1 MLQCKKCGADLSG
14 GKVIE
19 GISKKNNKPYKMVKC
34 SCGGAEFLPYG
45 RAEERPQ
52 VNYNQAPAQP
62 NGLSPNGLSPAV
74 IEIKKL
80 GQNLTDIQARL
91 MAIDKKQADL
101 IALVTAIK
109 VAQGSGIV
117 QVKDL
122 PDVWQNAVEPVK
134 EVSGW
139 EE

>member
-1 MLQCKKCGADLSG
+1 MLSCKKCGADLSG

-34 SCGGAEFLPYG
+34 SCGGAEFLPFG

-52 VNYNQAPAQP
+52 VNYNQPAQ
-62 NGLSPNGLSPAV
+62 PNGLSPAV